1 MATTITIKNSSVA
14 GKVPDVDSIQVAEL
28 ALNLADK
35 KLYSKNASD
44 EVFEVNSVVNSG
56 DTLPGSGTNPGDL
69 FWDTNDE
76 TLYYWDGTQWQ
87 AIASGSAVDGEY
99 LKLTGGNLTGDL
111 TLGTDKITLDA
122 SNGSAVFE
130 SSVNGS
136 AFYSLEPTGTSALA
150 KLSWFHFYLADSAGD
165 KTVEIKNDG
174 SITAAGDVKVGN
186 INTTGNAPTDKGI
199 NLFNSGQISCQLD
212 GTVPSGT
219 QLGIQQWYGS
229 TKTFEVFNDGS
240 ASFAG
245 LGVFGSYTN
254 GLDNATDTSFRVN
267 SEYLKGEAFNLR
279 ANGNAKFSG
288 DVTVSSR
295 NKMWMLVEQGGLCH
309 MVEQSRSIDPGF
321 GVKKEE
327 YPKLRDVF
335 KELDLVEQAL
345 NDVMERLRMN
355 PPAGWPV
362 WDGSNE
368 TE

>member
-1 MATTITIKNSSVA
+1 MI
-14 GKVPDVDSIQVAEL
+14 DVRLTA
-28 ALNLADK
+28 
-35 KLYSKNASD
+35 
-44 EVFEVNSVVNSG
+44 
-56 DTLPGSGTNPGDL
+56 TNPADSTLVPVPCNTRGELLTVAPVIEVIPNDLEIQGDL
-69 FWDTNDE
+69 TVTGTINDSGRMPE
-76 TLYYWDGTQWQ
+76 APLDGAAYGRQ
-87 AIASGSAVDGEY
+87 DGEWEPV
-99 LKLTGGNLTGDL
+99 LMLTGGDLAGNL
-111 TLGTDKITLDA
+111 TLGTDNITL
-122 SNGSAVFE
+122 N
-130 SSVNGS
+130 
-136 AFYSLEPTGTSALA
+136 
-150 KLSWFHFYLADSAGD
+150 AG
-165 KTVEIKNDG
+165 
-174 SITAAGDVKVGN
+174 
-186 INTTGNAPTDKGI
+186 
-199 NLFNSGQISCQLD
+199 
-212 GTVPSGT
+212 
-219 QLGIQQWYGS
+219 
-229 TKTFEVFNDGS
+229 DGS
-240 ASFAG
+240 AEFAGTIKGDGKATFEDSVLAKDLIVQQSDDTFSVYRGLAVDGTNTSRINGDGSATFAG
-245 LGVFGSYTN
+245 LGTFGSYTN

-355 PPAGWPV
+355 PPSGWPV

>member
-1 MATTITIKNSSVA
+1 MI
-14 GKVPDVDSIQVAEL
+14 DVRLTA
-28 ALNLADK
+28 
-35 KLYSKNASD
+35 
-44 EVFEVNSVVNSG
+44 
-56 DTLPGSGTNPGDL
+56 TNPEDSTLVPVPCNVRGELLTVAPVIEVIPNDLEIQGDL
-69 FWDTNDE
+69 TVTGTINDSGRMPE
-76 TLYYWDGTQWQ
+76 APLDGAAYGRQ
-87 AIASGSAVDGEY
+87 DGEWEPV
-99 LKLTGGNLTGDL
+99 LMLTGGDLAGNL
-111 TLGTDKITLDA
+111 TLGTDNITLNA
-122 SNGSAVFE
+122 TTGSAVFE

-136 AFYSLEPTGTSALA
+136 AFYSPEPTGTSALA